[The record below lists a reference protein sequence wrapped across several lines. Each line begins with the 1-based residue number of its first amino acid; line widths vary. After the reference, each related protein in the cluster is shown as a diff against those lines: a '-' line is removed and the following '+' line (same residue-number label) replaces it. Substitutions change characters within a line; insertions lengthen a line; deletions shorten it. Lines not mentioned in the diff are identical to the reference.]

1 MAHSEVSTGR
11 YERLDEE
18 SGRHEFWI
26 GEAKGRT
33 VTIQFGSV
41 GTTGHRGSREF
52 KTPEAA
58 REFLKSR
65 LDQKIDEGYKQV

>member
-1 MAHSEVSTGR
+1 VANPEVSTGR

-18 SGRHEFWI
+18 SSHHEFWI
-26 GEAKGRT
+26 GEVRGRI

-58 REFLKSR
+58 REFLKAR
-65 LDQKIDEGYKQV
+65 LDQKINEGYKQV